1 MPIIFVFLDG
11 IGLAPAHPHNPL
23 ALAATPTLHHLL
35 GGPLTQEQT
44 QQHPALLLRAIDTTL
59 GVPGVPQSG
68 TGQTALLTGVHAPAL
83 VGRHQPYYPPV
94 ALRPLLAEQ
103 SIFHQV
109 QACGL
114 HVTFANAF
122 TPGYWQALANRRL
135 RRTASVIAAEGANLR
150 LRNLDDLRAGHALMW
165 DITHELLRRRDPALD
180 IPVIAAQLA
189 GERLAALAHTHD
201 LVFFECFLPDLAGHG
216 RLPLSVEAVLER
228 IDGLLAGLL
237 ATLRPADT
245 LLLTS
250 DHGNIED
257 CTAVG
262 HTRNPVPLLVVGTA
276 ARYFATVQDSTGV
289 AAGII
294 AALSAA

>member
-1 MPIIFVFLDG
+1 MPVIFVFLDG
-11 IGLAPAHPHNPL
+11 VGLAPTSPHNPL
-23 ALAATPTLHHLL
+23 ATAATPTLQQLL
-35 GGPLTQEQT
+35 GGPLTQEQI
-44 QQHPALLLRAIDTTL
+44 QQQPALLLRAIDTTL
-59 GVPGVPQSG
+59 GVPGLPQSG
-68 TGQTALLTGVHAPAL
+68 TGQTALLTGVNAPAL

-94 ALRPLLAEQ
+94 ALRPLLAER

-109 QACGL
+109 QTRGL
-114 HVTFANAF
+114 RATFANAF
-122 TPGYWQALANRRL
+122 TPGYWQALADRRL
-135 RRTASVIAAEGANLR
+135 RRTAGVIAAEGAGLR

-165 DITHELLRRRDPALD
+165 DITHALLSRRDPALN

-216 RLPLSVEAVLER
+216 RLPVSVADVLEW

-237 ATLRPADT
+237 AALRPQDT

-257 CTAVG
+257 CTAAG
-262 HTRNPVPLLVVGTA
+262 HTYNPVPLLVVGAA
-276 ARYFATVQDSTGV
+276 ARHFATVQDSTGV

-294 AALSAA
+294 AALSSP